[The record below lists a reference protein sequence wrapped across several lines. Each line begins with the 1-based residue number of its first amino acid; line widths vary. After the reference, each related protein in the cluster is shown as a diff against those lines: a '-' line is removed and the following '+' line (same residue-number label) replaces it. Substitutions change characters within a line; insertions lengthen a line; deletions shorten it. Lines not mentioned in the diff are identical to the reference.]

1 MPATRLTL
9 ICHAITPLQKQGRF
23 SDDESVTMDWQGAAL
38 SLAGRYKQQ
47 ARLVCGP
54 EVRARQTAGLF
65 GNNAQVEPALRDLD
79 VGIWKRQAIG
89 QLDSETLNTWATD
102 STSAAHG
109 GESVGQ
115 LCMRVGQWLKSL
127 ETQPGHV
134 IAVTHPFVI
143 RAAMLYVMQLPVL
156 MFYRIDVEPL
166 SSVELRFN
174 GYWRLRLMA

>member
-9 ICHAITPLQKQGRF
+9 ICHAITPLQTQGRF

-79 VGIWKRQAIG
+79 VGIWKGQAIG

>member
-1 MPATRLTL
+1 MPSTRLTL

-79 VGIWKRQAIG
+79 VGIWKGQAIG

>member
-79 VGIWKRQAIG
+79 VGIWKGQAIG

-174 GYWRLRLMA
+174 GCWRLRLMA

>member
-79 VGIWKRQAIG
+79 VGIWKGQAIG

-127 ETQPGHV
+127 KTQPGHV

>member
-54 EVRARQTAGLF
+54 EVRARQTACLF

-79 VGIWKRQAIG
+79 VGIWKGQAIG

>member
-1 MPATRLTL
+1 M

-79 VGIWKRQAIG
+79 VGIWKGQAIG

>member
-23 SDDESVTMDWQGAAL
+23 PDDESVTMDWQGAAL

-79 VGIWKRQAIG
+79 VGIWKGQAIG

-127 ETQPGHV
+127 KTQPGHV

>member
-38 SLAGRYKQQ
+38 SPAGRYKQQ

-79 VGIWKRQAIG
+79 VGIWKGQAIG

>member
-1 MPATRLTL
+1 
-9 ICHAITPLQKQGRF
+9 
-23 SDDESVTMDWQGAAL
+23 
-38 SLAGRYKQQ
+38 
-47 ARLVCGP
+47 
-54 EVRARQTAGLF
+54 
-65 GNNAQVEPALRDLD
+65 
-79 VGIWKRQAIG
+79 
-89 QLDSETLNTWATD
+89 
-102 STSAAHG
+102 
-109 GESVGQ
+109 
-115 LCMRVGQWLKSL
+115 MRVGQWLKSL

>member
-9 ICHAITPLQKQGRF
+9 ICHAITPLQKLGRF

-79 VGIWKRQAIG
+79 VGIWKGQAIG

>member
-79 VGIWKRQAIG
+79 VGIWKGQAIG

>member
-54 EVRARQTAGLF
+54 EVRARQTGGLF

-79 VGIWKRQAIG
+79 VGIWKGQAIG

>member
-79 VGIWKRQAIG
+79 VGIWKGQAIG

-174 GYWRLRLMA
+174 WYWRLRLMA

>member
-23 SDDESVTMDWQGAAL
+23 SDEESVTMDWQGAAL

-79 VGIWKRQAIG
+79 VGIWKGQAIG

>member
-1 MPATRLTL
+1 L

-79 VGIWKRQAIG
+79 VGIWKGQAIG

>member
-9 ICHAITPLQKQGRF
+9 ICHAITPLQKRGRF
-23 SDDESVTMDWQGAAL
+23 SDDESVAMDWQGAAL

-79 VGIWKRQAIG
+79 VGIWKGQAIG

>member
-1 MPATRLTL
+1 MTL

-79 VGIWKRQAIG
+79 VGIWKGQAIG

>member
-1 MPATRLTL
+1 
-9 ICHAITPLQKQGRF
+9 
-23 SDDESVTMDWQGAAL
+23 MDWQGAAL

-79 VGIWKRQAIG
+79 VGIWKGQAIG